1 MNFFDL
7 HFSFPTACLAAGL
20 KHDTGAK
27 WIKRG
32 CLVMRAEDREVV
44 GRGGAKMLTARTTLQ
59 FLLGAELNRQGLS
72 PYDACEAALCFSHE
86 GDFKGQLNA
95 KRDRSPGHLYP
106 ELPGDGN
113 KMRTWFLPNR
123 EKPMFSKVE
132 LHSEETPISKFRV
145 PPAGRVEVIDLEIFF
160 MMNLGKLGVDV
171 HSVIKDMKDSG
182 S

>member
-32 CLVMRAEDREVV
+32 YLVMRAEDREVV

-106 ELPGDGN
+106 ELPGDGK
-113 KMRTWFLPNR
+113 KMRTG
-123 EKPMFSKVE
+123 FSRTARNPCSRRLSFILKKRLLVNFVSRQ
-132 LHSEETPISKFRV
+132 LVALKSWILKSF
-145 PPAGRVEVIDLEIFF
+145 
-160 MMNLGKLGVDV
+160 
-171 HSVIKDMKDSG
+171 SG
-182 S
+182 

>member
-7 HFSFPTACLAAGL
+7 HFSFPTVCLAAGL

-32 CLVMRAEDREVV
+32 YLVMRSEDREVV

-59 FLLGAELNRQGLS
+59 LLLGAELNRQGMS
-72 PYDACEAALCFSHE
+72 PLDAGEAALCFSHE
-86 GDFKGQLNA
+86 GDLKGHLNA

-106 ELPGDGN
+106 ELPGDGY
-113 KMRTWFLPNR
+113 KIRTWFFPNR
-123 EKPMFSKVE
+123 EDPMRSKVE
-132 LHSEETPISKFRV
+132 LHSSETPIGRFIV
-145 PPAGRVEVIDLEIFF
+145 PPTGRVEALDLEVFF

-171 HSVIKDMKDSG
+171 HSAIKDMKDTG